1 MIVIVVDD
9 DYLLCPLSMCVVILG
24 CVMNGKSHSKTKQN
38 KKKIVISIATKKNDD
53 DCSIENLNVV
63 FLFWIFFLFDPG
75 GNKYKR

>member
-38 KKKIVISIATKKNDD
+38 KNDD

-63 FLFWIFFLFDPG
+63 FLFWIFFCSIQEVINTN
-75 GNKYKR
+75 GNKRIFFQSKMK